1 MENKKTDLRYVIS
14 KISSELNIGT
24 VARDLMGD
32 PASENR
38 NAKWS
43 MTYKS
48 IYKEENTPSFKISTR
63 LNIFCC
69 FATKN
74 TGDVVKLY
82 RDYMLL
88 NKVPISYEEACKEL
102 IERYSLNVKIDSL
115 PRKTKNKKFNEIEKN
130 VIKFFQ
136 KIVEDAHYNLK
147 SHHYQNA
154 ENYLKEER
162 KLSDE
167 IIDIFNLGYFDM
179 NHNKLIDNILKNIPG
194 LTKNDLKRY
203 GILNET
209 GNFSLT
215 NRIIIPKYDINGEVI
230 SLCGRSLNKD
240 DELKYLRLRNN
251 SEYKEECPELDSTK
265 YLYNLDKANKFILAQ
280 SEVVIVEGYFDVI
293 RLWQKG
299 IYNVI
304 ALETTSMTAN
314 QVKQLETLGPIK
326 ITSFLDGDV
335 SGRNMQ
341 LKLLE
346 ELSKKRVGKR
356 YFYNKTFFIND
367 QGYLDF
373 GKDPDEYL
381 RKLNKDEVDDL
392 LQNKIN
398 YRNYIIEVHIKRY
411 EEEPSYTFDELF
423 KDIGDLLNYYN
434 SSYNEKIEKI
444 CKDKKGEELDE
455 FYRQVKYTNDIEKLY
470 LMRYLNAED
479 FYCEKLL
486 KDVKNF
492 TNNFKRYND
501 FMLGVYS
508 EVQSQFLGNDL
519 LKVNMYIAAENKNLR
534 TYGDKRSKIIVDV
547 TDAFNKYIS
556 IELDYY
562 ENYIL
567 ILNRLNDEM
576 DSKKRE
582 ENNFFDHR
590 IFKDINKDKQ
600 REKVKDYIKNMFE
613 GE

>member
-1 MENKKTDLRYVIS
+1 
-14 KISSELNIGT
+14 
-24 VARDLMGD
+24 
-32 PASENR
+32 
-38 NAKWS
+38 
-43 MTYKS
+43 
-48 IYKEENTPSFKISTR
+48 
-63 LNIFCC
+63 
-69 FATKN
+69 
-74 TGDVVKLY
+74 
-82 RDYMLL
+82 
-88 NKVPISYEEACKEL
+88 
-102 IERYSLNVKIDSL
+102 
-115 PRKTKNKKFNEIEKN
+115 
-130 VIKFFQ
+130 
-136 KIVEDAHYNLK
+136 
-147 SHHYQNA
+147 
-154 ENYLKEER
+154 
-162 KLSDE
+162 
-167 IIDIFNLGYFDM
+167 M

-304 ALETTSMTAN
+304 ALETTSMTDN

-398 YRNYIIEVHIKRY
+398 YR
-411 EEEPSYTFDELF
+411 
-423 KDIGDLLNYYN
+423 
-434 SSYNEKIEKI
+434 
-444 CKDKKGEELDE
+444 KKQI
-455 FYRQVKYTNDIEKLY
+455 R
-470 LMRYLNAED
+470 
-479 FYCEKLL
+479 
-486 KDVKNF
+486 
-492 TNNFKRYND
+492 
-501 FMLGVYS
+501 
-508 EVQSQFLGNDL
+508 
-519 LKVNMYIAAENKNLR
+519 
-534 TYGDKRSKIIVDV
+534 
-547 TDAFNKYIS
+547 
-556 IELDYY
+556 
-562 ENYIL
+562 
-567 ILNRLNDEM
+567 
-576 DSKKRE
+576 
-582 ENNFFDHR
+582 
-590 IFKDINKDKQ
+590 
-600 REKVKDYIKNMFE
+600 
-613 GE
+613 